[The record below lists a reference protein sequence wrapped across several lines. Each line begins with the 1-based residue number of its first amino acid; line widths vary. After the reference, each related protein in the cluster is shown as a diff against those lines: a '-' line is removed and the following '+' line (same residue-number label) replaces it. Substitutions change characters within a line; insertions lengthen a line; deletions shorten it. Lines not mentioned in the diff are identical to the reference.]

1 MTIRTVPALR
11 RAGAL
16 WALGL
21 LCSMGTGPLWAQTGG
36 VSTGGCEV
44 FASGRLG
51 SSDYLP
57 SYQGGCKNGMA
68 EGQGT
73 ATWRIRHA
81 PDAAPVQWQGRF
93 SQGVFL
99 AEAQTVG
106 AQRIPR
112 NSHRVLL
119 DLGPLSAP
127 AGAQP
132 GRLWAESQVDGKLP
146 ASACQPY
153 SLQVSANGRLADDA
167 LAIAWLDK
175 AYSRWLAICPQAPD
189 ALKGRN
195 LGIKLHQGTDWK
207 PDSYGNLPNAV
218 VEASKYFRSPS
229 NDQAQEWT
237 SYRNTAAQQVAQTQ
251 REQSDKEELQAN
263 QERIRAFA
271 RQTGASQ
278 LVPLEALRNNPFRFG
293 EQPILVALRLTA
305 ALTPTEAV
313 VQPAK
318 RDRGD
323 WSRVLVRGPIADWD
337 NQGRIAAVRVKGR
350 STDSDTEGAVV
361 LELLQSQRCK
371 AWDCEDYL
379 YMPGRRW
386 LSDERFT
393 ARSER
398 DAYAFLKLA
407 ALE

>member
-1 MTIRTVPALR
+1 MAIRTNLPLQ
-11 RAGAL
+11 RAGSA

-21 LCSMGTGPLWAQTGG
+21 LCALGATPLWAQTSG

-51 SSDYLP
+51 SSDYVP
-57 SYQGGCKNGMA
+57 NYQGGCKNGMA

-153 SLQVSANGRLADDA
+153 TLQVSANGSLADDA
-167 LAIAWLDK
+167 LANAWLDQ
-175 AYSRWLAICPQAPD
+175 AYSRWLAICPQA
-189 ALKGRN
+189 AETLKGRN
-195 LGIKLHQGTDWK
+195 LAIKLHQGTDWK

-218 VEASKYFRSPS
+218 VEASKSFGTSS
-229 NDQAQEWT
+229 NDKAKEWT
-237 SYRNTAAQQVAQTQ
+237 SYRNTAAQQVAQTK
-251 REQSDKEELQAN
+251 REQDDKSALQAN
-263 QERIRAFA
+263 QERIQAFA
-271 RQTGASQ
+271 RKTGARQ

-293 EQPILVALRLTA
+293 EQPILVAVRLTA
-305 ALTPTEAV
+305 ARTPTEAV

-323 WSRVLVRGPIADWD
+323 WSRVLVRGPIAEWD
-337 NQGRIAAVRVKGR
+337 DQGRIAAVRVKGR
-350 STDSDTEGAVV
+350 STDTDTDGAVV
-361 LELLQSQRCK
+361 LELLDNQRCK
-371 AWDCEDYL
+371 EWDCEDYL
-379 YMPGRRW
+379 LMPGKRW
-386 LSDERFT
+386 LRDEALSDQG
-393 ARSER
+393 A
-398 DAYAFLKLA
+398 APLA
-407 ALE
+407 KQ